1 MNGCVYP
8 TGNRLKRSRM
18 QAKCR
23 PIRFRLAFLAMRHAL
38 LFSVFVIASC
48 GLAYELIAG
57 ALASY
62 LLGDSVMQF
71 STVIGTY
78 LFAMG
83 VGSWLSKYITRDLIG
98 RFIQIELM
106 VGLLGG
112 FSAIALF
119 LVFTWL
125 EGPFKLVLYL
135 VVVGVGVLVGLEI
148 PLVMR
153 ILKRELA
160 FKDLVSQVL
169 TFDYLGALVVSILFP
184 LVLAPQL
191 GMVRTGLLFGLLNV
205 AVALWALYL
214 FRDQLPA
221 RRWLATQSWAVFA
234 ALLAGF
240 AGAGQLTTLA
250 EAHLY
255 ADEIVHAETTPYQR
269 IVVTRWRDDL
279 RLFLNNNLQFSS
291 HDEYRYHE
299 ALVHP
304 ALASLPGARRVLVLG
319 GGDGLAVR
327 EVLKYPNV
335 EAVTLVDL
343 DPAMTE
349 LFATAPQL
357 VALNAGAL
365 KSERVKVV
373 NADALQWL
381 EESREYFDFIVID
394 FPDPANFALGK
405 LYTSAFYR
413 LLEKRLSARGL
424 IVVQSTSPLYA
435 RQSFWCVVTT
445 LESVGFKTAPYHALV
460 PSFGEWGF
468 IIAGRQDFS
477 MAASM
482 DAMAGAGSAETSPGR
497 ATIGA
502 TAGPGA
508 TETTAGRTVNAK
520 NMRFLTPETI
530 PDLFRFPADMARLPA
545 EVNQLNN
552 QVLVRYF
559 EAEWRKV
566 IR

>member
-1 MNGCVYP
+1 
-8 TGNRLKRSRM
+8 
-18 QAKCR
+18 
-23 PIRFRLAFLAMRHAL
+23 MRHAL

-57 ALASY
+57 ALSSY

-83 VGSWLSKYITRDLIG
+83 VGSWLSKYIVRDLIG

-112 FSAIALF
+112 FSAVGLF

-125 EGPFKLVLYL
+125 SAPFKLVLYL
-135 VVVGVGVLVGLEI
+135 VVFAVGVLVGLEI

-169 TFDYLGALVVSILFP
+169 TFDYLGALAVSILFP
-184 LVLAPQL
+184 LILAPHL
-191 GMVRTGLLFGLLNV
+191 GMVRTGLLFGVLNV
-205 AVALWALYL
+205 AVALWALHL
-214 FRDQLPA
+214 FREQLPA
-221 RRWLATQSWAVFA
+221 RRALLVQSWGVFGL
-234 ALLAGF
+234 LLAGF
-240 AGAGQLTTLA
+240 AGAGQLTSLA
-250 EAHLY
+250 EAHVY
-255 ADEIVHAETTPYQR
+255 ADEIVHAESTPYQR

-304 ALASLPGARRVLVLG
+304 GLASLPGARRVLVLG

-327 EVLKYPNV
+327 EILKYPAV
-335 EAVTLVDL
+335 ESVTLVDL

-349 LFATAPQL
+349 LFSTAPAL
-357 VALNAGAL
+357 VALNEGAL
-365 KSERVKVV
+365 KADRVRVV

-394 FPDPANFALGK
+394 FPDPSNFALGK

-413 LLEKRLSARGL
+413 LIEKRLSANGL
-424 IVVQSTSPLYA
+424 LVVQSTSPLYA
-435 RQSFWCVVTT
+435 RQSFWCVVAT
-445 LESVGFKTAPYHALV
+445 LENVGFKTAPYHAQV
-460 PSFGEWGF
+460 PSFGEWGY
-468 IIAGRQDFS
+468 IIAGRHSFVPTP
-477 MAASM
+477 MA
-482 DAMAGAGSAETSPGR
+482 TPKTR
-497 ATIGA
+497 Y
-502 TAGPGA
+502 
-508 TETTAGRTVNAK
+508 
-520 NMRFLTPETI
+520 LTPESI
-530 PDLFRFPADMARLPA
+530 PGLFVFPADMGRVPA

>member
-1 MNGCVYP
+1 
-8 TGNRLKRSRM
+8 
-18 QAKCR
+18 
-23 PIRFRLAFLAMRHAL
+23 MRHAL

-57 ALASY
+57 ALSSY
-62 LLGDSVMQF
+62 LLGDSVTQF

-83 VGSWLSKYITRDLIG
+83 AGSWLSKYITRDLIG

-112 FSAIALF
+112 FSAIGLF
-119 LVFTWL
+119 LVFAWL
-125 EGPFKLVLYL
+125 SAPFKLVLYL
-135 VVVGVGVLVGLEI
+135 AVFGVGVLVGLEI

-184 LVLAPQL
+184 LVLAPQI
-191 GMVRTGLLFGLLNV
+191 GMVRTGLLFGMLNV
-205 AVALWALYL
+205 AVALWALHL
-214 FRDQLPA
+214 FRDQLPS
-221 RRWLATQSWAVFA
+221 RRWLAVQSWTIFG
-234 ALLAGF
+234 LLAAGF
-240 AGAGQLTTLA
+240 AGAGQLTGIA

-255 ADEIVHAETTPYQR
+255 ADEIIYAETTPYQR
-269 IVVTRWRDDL
+269 LVVTRWRDDL
-279 RLFLNNNLQFSS
+279 RLFINNNLQFSS

-304 ALASLPGARRVLVLG
+304 GLASLPGAKRVLVLG

-327 EVLKYPNV
+327 EILKYPNV
-335 EAVTLVDL
+335 ESVTLVDL
-343 DPAMTE
+343 DPAMTS
-349 LFATAPQL
+349 LFSTAPAL
-357 VALNAGAL
+357 VALNQGSL
-365 KSERVKVV
+365 NSPKVKVI

-381 EESREYFDFIVID
+381 EENRDFYDFIVID
-394 FPDPANFALGK
+394 FPDPTNFALGK

-424 IVVQSTSPLYA
+424 LVVQSTSPLYA
-435 RQSFWCVVTT
+435 RQSFWCVVKT

-460 PSFGEWGF
+460 PSFGEWGY

-477 MAASM
+477 IPA
-482 DAMAGAGSAETSPGR
+482 
-497 ATIGA
+497 
-502 TAGPGA
+502 
-508 TETTAGRTVNAK
+508 VNPE
-520 NMRFLTPETI
+520 NTRFLTSEI
-530 PDLFRFPADMARLPA
+530 LSGLFQFPADMARVPA

>member
-1 MNGCVYP
+1 
-8 TGNRLKRSRM
+8 
-18 QAKCR
+18 
-23 PIRFRLAFLAMRHAL
+23 MRHAL

-48 GLAYELIAG
+48 GLAYELVAG
-57 ALASY
+57 ALSSY

-71 STVIGTY
+71 STVIGCY

-112 FSAIALF
+112 FSAIGLF
-119 LVFTWL
+119 VVFTWL
-125 EGPFKLVLYL
+125 AGPFHLVLYL
-135 VVVGVGVLVGLEI
+135 TVFGVGVLVGLEI

-160 FKDLVSQVL
+160 FRELVSQVL
-169 TFDYLGALVVSILFP
+169 SFDYLGALVVSILFP

-191 GMVRTGLLFGLLNV
+191 GMVRTALLFGLLNV
-205 AVALWALYL
+205 AVALWALRL
-214 FRDQLPA
+214 FRHQLPN
-221 RRWLATQSWAVFA
+221 RNGLLAQTATAFGL
-234 ALLAGF
+234 LLAGF
-240 AGAGQLTTLA
+240 AGAGQLTSFA

-269 IVVTRWRDDL
+269 IVVTRWHDDL

-304 ALASLPGARRVLVLG
+304 GLASLPGAKRVLVLG

-327 EVLKYPNV
+327 EILKYSNV
-335 EAVTLVDL
+335 ESVTLVDL
-343 DPAMTE
+343 DPAMTR
-349 LFATAPQL
+349 LFASAPAL
-357 VALNAGAL
+357 VALNQGAL
-365 KSERVKVV
+365 QSPRVTVV

-381 EESREYFDFIVID
+381 AESREHFDFVVID

-413 LLEKRLSARGL
+413 LLEKRLSAHGRL
-424 IVVQSTSPLYA
+424 VVQSTSPFYA
-435 RQSFWCVVTT
+435 RQSFWCVVAT
-445 LESVGFKTAPYHALV
+445 LEAAGFKTAPYHAQV
-460 PSFGEWGF
+460 PSFGEWGY
-468 IIAGRQDFS
+468 IIAGRQEFVIPAVDPKK
-477 MAASM
+477 
-482 DAMAGAGSAETSPGR
+482 T
-497 ATIGA
+497 
-502 TAGPGA
+502 
-508 TETTAGRTVNAK
+508 
-520 NMRFLTPETI
+520 RFLTSETL
-530 PDLFRFPADMARLPA
+530 PAMFSFPADMARIPA

-559 EAEWRKV
+559 EDEWRKV

>member
-1 MNGCVYP
+1 
-8 TGNRLKRSRM
+8 
-18 QAKCR
+18 
-23 PIRFRLAFLAMRHAL
+23 MRHAL

-57 ALASY
+57 ALSSY
-62 LLGDSVMQF
+62 LLGDSVTQF

-112 FSAIALF
+112 FSAVALF

-125 EGPFKLVLYL
+125 AAPFKLVLYL
-135 VVVGVGVLVGLEI
+135 MVFGVGVLVGLEI

-169 TFDYLGALVVSILFP
+169 TFDYLGALAVSILFP
-184 LVLAPQL
+184 LILAPHL
-191 GMVRTGLLFGLLNV
+191 GMVRTGLLFGVLNV
-205 AVALWALYL
+205 AVALWALHL
-214 FRDQLPA
+214 FREQLPA
-221 RRWLATQSWAVFA
+221 RRALAVQSWTVFG
-234 ALLAGF
+234 LLAAGF
-240 AGAGQLTTLA
+240 AGAGHLTTLA
-250 EAHLY
+250 ETHLY
-255 ADEIVHAETTPYQR
+255 ADEIVYSETTPYQR
-269 IVVTRWRDDL
+269 LVVTRWRDDL

-304 ALASLPGARRVLVLG
+304 GLASLPGAKRVLVLG

-327 EVLKYPNV
+327 EILKYPKV
-335 EAVTLVDL
+335 ESVTLVDL

-349 LFATAPQL
+349 LFATAPPL
-357 VALNAGAL
+357 VALNEGAL

-381 EESREYFDFIVID
+381 EESKDYFDFIVID

-424 IVVQSTSPLYA
+424 IAIQSTSPLYA
-435 RQSFWCVVTT
+435 RQSFWCVVAT
-445 LESVGFKTAPYHALV
+445 LEDVGFKTAPYHALV
-460 PSFGEWGF
+460 PSFGEWGY
-468 IIAGRQDFS
+468 IIAGRQEFVP
-477 MAASM
+477 AA
-482 DAMAGAGSAETSPGR
+482 
-497 ATIGA
+497 
-502 TAGPGA
+502 
-508 TETTAGRTVNAK
+508 VNPVK
-520 NMRFLTPETI
+520 TRFLTAETI
-530 PDLFRFPADMARLPA
+530 PLLFNFPADMARVPA
-545 EVNQLNN
+545 EVNRLNN

-559 EAEWRKV
+559 EQEWRKV
-566 IR
+566 VR

>member
-1 MNGCVYP
+1 MHAPGA
-8 TGNRLKRSRM
+8 R
-18 QAKCR
+18 
-23 PIRFRLAFLAMRHAL
+23 RFRLASPPMRHAL

-57 ALASY
+57 ALSSY
-62 LLGDSVMQF
+62 LLGDSVTQF

-112 FSAIALF
+112 FSAVALF

-125 EGPFKLVLYL
+125 AAPFKLVLYL
-135 VVVGVGVLVGLEI
+135 MVFGVGVLVGLEI

-169 TFDYLGALVVSILFP
+169 TFDYLGALAVSILFP
-184 LVLAPQL
+184 LILAPHL
-191 GMVRTGLLFGLLNV
+191 GMVRTGLLFGVLNV
-205 AVALWALYL
+205 AVALWALHL
-214 FRDQLPA
+214 FREQLPA
-221 RRWLATQSWAVFA
+221 RRALAVQSWGVFG
-234 ALLAGF
+234 LLVAGF

-250 EAHLY
+250 ETHLY
-255 ADEIVHAETTPYQR
+255 ADEIVYSETTPYQR
-269 IVVTRWRDDL
+269 LVVTRWRDDL

-304 ALASLPGARRVLVLG
+304 GLASLPGARRVLVLG

-327 EVLKYPNV
+327 EILKYPKV
-335 EAVTLVDL
+335 ESVTLVDL
-343 DPAMTE
+343 DPAMTD
-349 LFATAPQL
+349 LFATAPPL
-357 VALNAGAL
+357 VALNEGAL

-381 EESREYFDFIVID
+381 EDSKEFFDFIVID

-424 IVVQSTSPLYA
+424 IAIQSTSPLYA

-445 LESVGFKTAPYHALV
+445 LEDVGFRTAPYHALV
-460 PSFGEWGF
+460 PSFGEWGY
-468 IIAGRQDFS
+468 IIAGRQEFVP
-477 MAASM
+477 AAV
-482 DAMAGAGSAETSPGR
+482 DLPKT
-497 ATIGA
+497 
-502 TAGPGA
+502 
-508 TETTAGRTVNAK
+508 
-520 NMRFLTPETI
+520 RFLTAETL
-530 PDLFRFPADMARLPA
+530 PLLFNFPADMARVPA
-545 EVNQLNN
+545 EVNRLNN

-559 EAEWRKV
+559 EQEWRKV

>member
-1 MNGCVYP
+1 
-8 TGNRLKRSRM
+8 
-18 QAKCR
+18 
-23 PIRFRLAFLAMRHAL
+23 MRHAL

-57 ALASY
+57 ALSSY

-83 VGSWLSKYITRDLIG
+83 AGSWLSKYITRDLIG

-112 FSAIALF
+112 FSAVGLF
-119 LVFTWL
+119 MVFIWL
-125 EGPFKLVLYL
+125 SAPFKLVLYL
-135 VVVGVGVLVGLEI
+135 VVFGVGVLVGLEI

-169 TFDYLGALVVSILFP
+169 TFDYLGALAVSILFP
-184 LVLAPQL
+184 LILAPYL

-205 AVALWALYL
+205 AVALWAVHL
-214 FRDQLPA
+214 FREQLPA
-221 RRWLATQSWAVFA
+221 RRSLLLQSWTVFGV
-234 ALLAGF
+234 LTAGF
-240 AGAGQLTTLA
+240 AGAGQLTSLA
-250 EAHLY
+250 ETHLY
-255 ADEIVHAETTPYQR
+255 ADEIVHAESTPYQR

-279 RLFLNNNLQFSS
+279 RLFLNGNLQFSS

-304 ALASLPGARRVLVLG
+304 GLAALPGAQRVLVLG

-327 EVLKYPNV
+327 EILKYPQV
-335 EAVTLVDL
+335 ESITLVDL
-343 DPAMTE
+343 DPAMTN
-349 LFATAPQL
+349 LFSTAPAL
-357 VALNAGAL
+357 VALNQGAL
-365 KSERVKVV
+365 GSERVKVV

-381 EESREYFDFIVID
+381 EESRDYFNFIVID
-394 FPDPANFALGK
+394 FPDPSNFALGK
-405 LYTSAFYR
+405 LYSAAFYR
-413 LLEKRLSARGL
+413 LIEKRLSANGL
-424 IVVQSTSPLYA
+424 LVVQSTSPLYA

-445 LESVGFKTAPYHALV
+445 LESVGFKTAPYHAQV
-460 PSFGEWGF
+460 PSFGEWGY
-468 IIAGRQDFS
+468 IIAGRQAF
-477 MAASM
+477 
-482 DAMAGAGSAETSPGR
+482 TP
-497 ATIGA
+497 ATIDA
-502 TAGPGA
+502 TK
-508 TETTAGRTVNAK
+508 TRY
-520 NMRFLTPETI
+520 LTPETL
-530 PDLFRFPADMARLPA
+530 PGLFAFPADMGRIPA
-545 EVNQLNN
+545 EINQLNN

-559 EAEWRKV
+559 ESEWRKV

>member
-1 MNGCVYP
+1 
-8 TGNRLKRSRM
+8 
-18 QAKCR
+18 
-23 PIRFRLAFLAMRHAL
+23 MRHAL

-57 ALASY
+57 ALSSY
-62 LLGDSVMQF
+62 LLGDSVTQF
-71 STVIGTY
+71 STVIGAY

-83 VGSWLSKYITRDLIG
+83 VGSWLSKYITRDLVG

-112 FSAIALF
+112 FSAVGLF
-119 LVFTWL
+119 LAFVWL
-125 EGPFKLVLYL
+125 PAPFRLLLYL
-135 VVVGVGVLVGLEI
+135 AVFGVGVLVGLEI

-169 TFDYLGALVVSILFP
+169 TFDYLGALAISILFP
-184 LVLAPQL
+184 LLLAPQL

-205 AVALWALYL
+205 AVALWALHL

-221 RRWLATQSWAVFA
+221 RRWLAVQTWAAVGVLA
-234 ALLAGF
+234 AGF
-240 AGAGQLTTLA
+240 AGAGRLTTLA

-279 RLFLNNNLQFSS
+279 RLFLNHNLQFSS

-304 ALASLPGARRVLVLG
+304 GLAALPAARRALVLG
-319 GGDGLAVR
+319 GGDGLALR
-327 EVLKYPNV
+327 EILKYPGV
-335 EAVTLVDL
+335 EAVTPGVL
-343 DPAMTE
+343 DPAQSG
-349 LFATAPQL
+349 LFATAPPL
-357 VALNAGAL
+357 AALNGGAL
-365 KSERVKVV
+365 TSPRVTVV

-381 EESREYFDFIVID
+381 EESREHFDFIVID

-413 LLEKRLSARGL
+413 LLEKRLAARGL

-445 LESVGFKTAPYHALV
+445 LEDAGFRTAPYHAMV

-468 IIAGRQDFS
+468 IIAGRQEFVPVAVDPKK
-477 MAASM
+477 
-482 DAMAGAGSAETSPGR
+482 T
-497 ATIGA
+497 
-502 TAGPGA
+502 
-508 TETTAGRTVNAK
+508 
-520 NMRFLTPETI
+520 RFLTPEI
-530 PDLFRFPADMARLPA
+530 VPDLFRFPADMARVPA
-545 EVNQLNN
+545 EVNRLNN

-559 EAEWRKV
+559 EQEWRKV
-566 IR
+566 VR

>member
-1 MNGCVYP
+1 
-8 TGNRLKRSRM
+8 
-18 QAKCR
+18 
-23 PIRFRLAFLAMRHAL
+23 MRHAL

-57 ALASY
+57 ALSSY
-62 LLGDSVMQF
+62 LLGDSVTQF

-83 VGSWLSKYITRDLIG
+83 AGSWLSKYITRDLVG

-112 FSAIALF
+112 FSAIGLF
-119 LVFTWL
+119 LVFSWL
-125 EGPFKLVLYL
+125 AGPFKLLLYL
-135 VVVGVGVLVGLEI
+135 DVFGVGVLVGLEI

-153 ILKRELA
+153 ILERDLA
-160 FKDLVSQVL
+160 FRELVSQVL
-169 TFDYLGALVVSILFP
+169 TFDYLGALAVSILFP
-184 LVLAPQL
+184 LLLAPQL

-205 AVALWALYL
+205 AVALWALHL
-214 FRDQLPA
+214 FRQQLPG
-221 RRWLATQSWAVFA
+221 RRWLALQSWTVGAL
-234 ALLAGF
+234 LLAGF

-255 ADEIVHAETTPYQR
+255 ADEIIYAETTPYQR
-269 IVVTRWRDDL
+269 IVVTRWHDDL

-327 EVLKYPNV
+327 EILKYPAI
-335 EAVTLVDL
+335 EQVTLVDL
-343 DPAMTE
+343 DPAMTR
-349 LFATAPQL
+349 LFSSAPQL
-357 VALNAGAL
+357 LALNQGAL
-365 KSERVKVV
+365 NSPRVKVI
-373 NADALQWL
+373 NADAAQWL
-381 EESREYFDFIVID
+381 EDNHDYYDFIVVD
-394 FPDPANFALGK
+394 FPDPANFAIGK

-424 IVVQSTSPLYA
+424 LVVQSTSPLYA
-435 RQSFWCVVTT
+435 RQSFWCVVAT
-445 LESVGFKTAPYHALV
+445 LEDVGLKTAPYHALV
-460 PSFGEWGF
+460 PSFGEWGY
-468 IIAGRQDFS
+468 IIAGRQEFS
-477 MAASM
+477 PEAPVLPS
-482 DAMAGAGSAETSPGR
+482 T
-497 ATIGA
+497 
-502 TAGPGA
+502 
-508 TETTAGRTVNAK
+508 
-520 NMRFLTPETI
+520 RFLAPGML

-545 EVNQLNN
+545 EVNRLNN

-566 IR
+566 MR

>member
-1 MNGCVYP
+1 
-8 TGNRLKRSRM
+8 
-18 QAKCR
+18 
-23 PIRFRLAFLAMRHAL
+23 MRHAL

-57 ALASY
+57 ALSSY

-83 VGSWLSKYITRDLIG
+83 AGSWLSKYITRDLIG

-112 FSAIALF
+112 FSAVGLF
-119 LVFTWL
+119 MVFIWL
-125 EGPFKLVLYL
+125 SAPFKLLLYL
-135 VVVGVGVLVGLEI
+135 VVFGVGVLVGLEI

-169 TFDYLGALVVSILFP
+169 TFDYLGALAVSILFP
-184 LVLAPQL
+184 LILAPYL

-205 AVALWALYL
+205 AVALWAVHL
-214 FRDQLPA
+214 FREQLPA
-221 RRWLATQSWAVFA
+221 RRSLLLQSWTVFGV
-234 ALLAGF
+234 LTAGF
-240 AGAGQLTTLA
+240 AGAGQLTSLA
-250 EAHLY
+250 ETHLY
-255 ADEIVHAETTPYQR
+255 ADEIVHAESTPYQR

-279 RLFLNNNLQFSS
+279 RLFLNGNLQFSS

-304 ALASLPGARRVLVLG
+304 GLAALPGAQRVLVLG

-327 EVLKYPNV
+327 EILKYPQV
-335 EAVTLVDL
+335 ESITLVDL
-343 DPAMTE
+343 DPAMTN
-349 LFATAPQL
+349 LFSTAPAL
-357 VALNAGAL
+357 VALNQGAL
-365 KSERVKVV
+365 GSERVKVV

-381 EESREYFDFIVID
+381 EESRDYFDFIVID
-394 FPDPANFALGK
+394 FPDPSNFALGK
-405 LYTSAFYR
+405 LYSAAFYR
-413 LLEKRLSARGL
+413 LIEKRLSANGL
-424 IVVQSTSPLYA
+424 LVVQSTSPLYA

-445 LESVGFKTAPYHALV
+445 LESVGFKTAPYHAQV
-460 PSFGEWGF
+460 PSFGEWGY
-468 IIAGRQDFS
+468 IIAGRQAF
-477 MAASM
+477 
-482 DAMAGAGSAETSPGR
+482 TP
-497 ATIGA
+497 ATIDA
-502 TAGPGA
+502 TK
-508 TETTAGRTVNAK
+508 TRY
-520 NMRFLTPETI
+520 LTPETL
-530 PDLFRFPADMARLPA
+530 PGLFAFPADMGRIPA
-545 EVNQLNN
+545 EINQLNN

-559 EAEWRKV
+559 EGEWRKV

>member
-1 MNGCVYP
+1 
-8 TGNRLKRSRM
+8 
-18 QAKCR
+18 
-23 PIRFRLAFLAMRHAL
+23 MRHAL

-48 GLAYELIAG
+48 GLAYELVAG
-57 ALASY
+57 ALSSY
-62 LLGDSVMQF
+62 LLGDSVTQF

-83 VGSWLSKYITRDLIG
+83 VGSWLSKYITRDLVG

-112 FSAIALF
+112 FSAVALF

-125 EGPFKLVLYL
+125 AGPFKLVLYL
-135 VVVGVGVLVGLEI
+135 AVFGVGVLVGLEI

-153 ILKRELA
+153 ILKRDLD

-169 TFDYLGALVVSILFP
+169 TFDYLGALVVSVLFP
-184 LVLAPQL
+184 LVLAPHL
-191 GMVRTGLLFGLLNV
+191 GMMRTGLLFGLLNV
-205 AVALWALYL
+205 GVALWALRV
-214 FRDQLPA
+214 FREQLPGRQA
-221 RRWLATQSWAVFA
+221 LAVQSWAAFGV
-234 ALLAGF
+234 LLAGF
-240 AGAGQLTTLA
+240 AGAGQLTSLA
-250 EAHLY
+250 ENHLY
-255 ADEIVHAETTPYQR
+255 ADDIVHAESTPYQR

-304 ALASLPGARRVLVLG
+304 GLASLPWAKRVLVLG

-327 EVLKYPNV
+327 EILKYPNI

-343 DPAMTE
+343 DPAMTA
-349 LFATAPQL
+349 LFSTAPAL
-357 VALNAGAL
+357 VALNQGAL
-365 KSERVKVV
+365 KADRVTVV

-381 EESREYFDFIVID
+381 ENNREHFDFIVVD

-405 LYTSAFYR
+405 LYTAAFYR
-413 LLEKRLSARGL
+413 LLEKRLSAHGL

-445 LESVGFKTAPYHALV
+445 LEDVGLKTAPYHALV
-460 PSFGEWGF
+460 PSFGEWGY
-468 IIAGRQDFS
+468 IIAGRQTFEPVVVD
-477 MAASM
+477 AAK
-482 DAMAGAGSAETSPGR
+482 T
-497 ATIGA
+497 
-502 TAGPGA
+502 
-508 TETTAGRTVNAK
+508 
-520 NMRFLTPETI
+520 RFLTPATTRS
-530 PDLFRFPADMARLPA
+530 LFDFPADMARLPA
-545 EVNQLNN
+545 EVNRLNN

>member
-1 MNGCVYP
+1 
-8 TGNRLKRSRM
+8 
-18 QAKCR
+18 
-23 PIRFRLAFLAMRHAL
+23 MRHAL

-57 ALASY
+57 ALSSY
-62 LLGDSVMQF
+62 LLGDSVTQF

-83 VGSWLSKYITRDLIG
+83 AGSWLSKYITRDLIG

-112 FSAIALF
+112 FSAIGLF
-119 LVFTWL
+119 LVFAWL
-125 EGPFKLVLYL
+125 SAPFKLVLYL
-135 VVVGVGVLVGLEI
+135 AVFGVGVLVGLEI

-184 LVLAPQL
+184 LVLAPQI
-191 GMVRTGLLFGLLNV
+191 GMVRTGLLFGMLNV
-205 AVALWALYL
+205 AVALWALHL
-214 FRDQLPA
+214 FRDQLPS
-221 RRWLATQSWAVFA
+221 RRWLAVQSWTIFG
-234 ALLAGF
+234 LLAAGF
-240 AGAGQLTTLA
+240 AGAGQLTGIA

-255 ADEIVHAETTPYQR
+255 ADEIIYAETTPYQR
-269 IVVTRWRDDL
+269 LVVTRWRDDL
-279 RLFLNNNLQFSS
+279 RLFINNNLQFSS

-304 ALASLPGARRVLVLG
+304 GLVSLPGAKRVLVLG

-327 EVLKYPNV
+327 EILKYPNV
-335 EAVTLVDL
+335 ESVTLVDL
-343 DPAMTE
+343 DPAMNS
-349 LFATAPQL
+349 LFSTAPAL
-357 VALNAGAL
+357 VALNQGSL
-365 KSERVKVV
+365 NSPKVKVI

-381 EESREYFDFIVID
+381 EENRDFYDFIVID
-394 FPDPANFALGK
+394 FPDPTNFALGK

-424 IVVQSTSPLYA
+424 LVVQSTSPLYA

-460 PSFGEWGF
+460 PSFGEWGY

-477 MAASM
+477 IPA
-482 DAMAGAGSAETSPGR
+482 
-497 ATIGA
+497 
-502 TAGPGA
+502 
-508 TETTAGRTVNAK
+508 VNPE
-520 NMRFLTPETI
+520 NTRFLTSEILPG
-530 PDLFRFPADMARLPA
+530 LFLFPADMARVPA